1 MSSVITNQSAPVH
14 PEPRHSSQFVGRDRC
29 SRHPWKKKNQVKA
42 LCERNCTVLLQLIS
56 VNQIRVTS
64 LTEMYT
70 GLWSSWELARW
81 SSSPS
86 CCNVVKLVEKLVVL
100 ISFLLVD
107 AATTSTCVCV
117 DMDHKKS
124 NIKSGMEGPVCRS
137 LIRLS
142 IPSVLST
149 LRERL
154 PQEGRY
160 QRRFA
165 ILTPT
170 CRNTSPR
177 YAR

>member
-1 MSSVITNQSAPVH
+1 MFP
-14 PEPRHSSQFVGRDRC
+14 PPL
-29 SRHPWKKKNQVKA
+29 KKKNQVKA
-42 LCERNCTVLLQLIS
+42 LCEKNCTVFLQLIS

-70 GLWSSWELARW
+70 ALWNSWEPARW
-81 SSSPS
+81 SCSPS

-100 ISFLLVD
+100 ISFLPVD
-107 AATTSTCVCV
+107 AATTSTCVCA
-117 DMDHKKS
+117 DMDRKKS

-149 LRERL
+149 PRERL
-154 PQEGRY
+154 PQERRY
-160 QRRFA
+160 QRRFV
-165 ILTPT
+165 ILTLT